1 MLSEKK
7 KKDLKLNLL
16 YGLKFVI
23 SKPEKYEA
31 T

>member
-7 KKDLKLNLL
+7 KKDLNLNLL